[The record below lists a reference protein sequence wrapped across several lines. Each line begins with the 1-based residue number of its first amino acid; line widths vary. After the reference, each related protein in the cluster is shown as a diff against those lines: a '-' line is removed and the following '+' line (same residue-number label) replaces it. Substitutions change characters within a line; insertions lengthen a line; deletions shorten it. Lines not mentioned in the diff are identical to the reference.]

1 VNAIIYVLRGGI
13 AWRLLPKDFPPW
25 QMVYRWFA
33 RFRDECVF
41 ERINHAL
48 VARDNHALVAR
59 DNHALAARDRQ
70 QPGRTPR

>member
-1 VNAIIYVLRGGI
+1 
-13 AWRLLPKDFPPW
+13 
-25 QMVYRWFA
+25 MVYRWFA